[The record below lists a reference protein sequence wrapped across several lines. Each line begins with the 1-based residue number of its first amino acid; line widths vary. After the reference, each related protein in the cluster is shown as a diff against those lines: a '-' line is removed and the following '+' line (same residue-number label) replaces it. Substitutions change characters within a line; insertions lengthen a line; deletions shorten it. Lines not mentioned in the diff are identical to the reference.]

1 MSRRSFLP
9 ACAAVVGIV
18 PSAYR
23 GCLASRGSVRREVA
37 ERWPSL
43 GSVSCLLMR
52 ASGFACYGGREPGR
66 RRRQQSSPRGAR
78 WSSGVRRWTGDVRAM
93 WTGGRYF
100 RYRPPLGSSGTV
112 GSNTS
117 SSDQLGVAVSGTVV
131 QVSTAV
137 GASAAR
143 RRGVA
148 GAGARRRSRT
158 SESRER
164 DGQAAGFGGCP
175 RARPHSP
182 RRRLRRR
189 PLGAAVRSTPSEL
202 CSPSGDLFF

>member
-1 MSRRSFLP
+1 MGGGNLDEGDGSNRVPAARGGAP
-9 ACAAVVGIV
+9 ACG
-18 PSAYR
+18 
-23 GCLASRGSVRREVA
+23 
-37 ERWPSL
+37 
-43 GSVSCLLMR
+43 
-52 ASGFACYGGREPGR
+52 GGRGTREPCGR
-66 RRRQQSSPRGAR
+66 
-78 WSSGVRRWTGDVRAM
+78 
-93 WTGGRYF
+93 GGRHF
-100 RYRPPLGSSGTV
+100 SYRPPLGSLGTV

-117 SSDQLGVAVSGTVV
+117 SSDQSGVAVSGTVV

-202 CSPSGDLFF
+202 WLLASSDALLLFTGS

>member
-1 MSRRSFLP
+1 MKETTAIESPRR
-9 ACAAVVGIV
+9 AVELRRAELDGGGESHVDGADGISDTV
-18 PSAYR
+18 HPW
-23 GCLASRGSVRREVA
+23 G
-37 ERWPSL
+37 P
-43 GSVSCLLMR
+43 
-52 ASGFACYGGREPGR
+52 REP
-66 RRRQQSSPRGAR
+66 
-78 WSSGVRRWTGDVRAM
+78 
-93 WTGGRYF
+93 
-100 RYRPPLGSSGTV
+100 
-112 GSNTS
+112 
-117 SSDQLGVAVSGTVV
+117 SDQTPPGSDQSGVAVSGTVV

-175 RARPHSP
+175 RERPHSP

-189 PLGAAVRSTPSEL
+189 PLGAAVRSTPNEL